1 MNFSFQIY
9 LLSLISRL
17 LKSRVTWSSQVV
29 FCLFREK
36 LHKHFQ
42 NTQAME
48 RNMYWF
54 ILELNEL
61 QYTDDIGTRKLWYLS
76 ILIGY
81 WWCNSALLSNNCF
94 IMAFTTRQ
102 MVHESMRVETAKQV
116 AYRSTSSLSQ
126 SLLLRRETKTNVPQ
140 RVCISILILKVQ
152 RLNLHFKLAEFWNML
167 CFSRY

>member
-1 MNFSFQIY
+1 
-9 LLSLISRL
+9 
-17 LKSRVTWSSQVV
+17 
-29 FCLFREK
+29 
-36 LHKHFQ
+36 
-42 NTQAME
+42 
-48 RNMYWF
+48 
-54 ILELNEL
+54 
-61 QYTDDIGTRKLWYLS
+61 
-76 ILIGY
+76 
-81 WWCNSALLSNNCF
+81 
-94 IMAFTTRQ
+94 MAFTTRQ